1 MTEPVVLIESPAPG
15 VGLLRINRPE
25 ARNALNME
33 VRKTLVKGLADMTE
47 NDSIRAIVLAGSAKA
62 FAAGADIKEMAG
74 VGSIEQ
80 MQRGSHK
87 LWRAIYSC
95 PKPVIAAVNG
105 LALGGGCELAM
116 TCDIIIAGES
126 TKFGQPEVKIGII
139 PGGGGTQ
146 RLTHAIGKYKA
157 MRYILTGDVFSAKE
171 AFDMGLVSELVPD
184 ADVDKRARARALQLA
199 ELPPLALLH
208 AKEAVLASM
217 EAPLSAGL
225 AFETKAVQILFSSQD
240 QKEGMAAFIEKRKA
254 KFIGK

>member
-74 VGSIEQ
+74 VGSIEH

-184 ADVDKRARARALQLA
+184 ADVEKRAIAMALQLA

>member
-1 MTEPVVLIESPAPG
+1 MNAPVVLVEHPAEH
-15 VGLLRINRPE
+15 VGLVRINRPE
-25 ARNALNME
+25 ARNALNLE
-33 VRKTLVKGLADMTE
+33 VRKSLVAALAAMTE
-47 NDSIRAIVLAGSAKA
+47 DENIRAIVLTGSPKT

-80 MQRGSHK
+80 MLRGTHK
-87 LWRAIYSC
+87 LWRAIYAC

-105 LALGGGCELAM
+105 FALGGGCELAM

-126 TKFGQPEVKIGII
+126 AKFGQPEVKIGII

-146 RLTHAIGKYKA
+146 RLTRAVGKFKA
-157 MRYILTGDVFSAKE
+157 MRYILTGDIFGAKE

-184 ADVDKRARARALQLA
+184 ADVEKRALAMAQQLA

-208 AKEAVLASM
+208 AKECVLASM
-217 EAPLSAGL
+217 EAPLATGL
-225 AFETKAVQILFSSQD
+225 AFETKAIQVLFSSQD

-254 KFIGK
+254 KFVGK